1 MPVLWYVYK
10 EIDSLI
16 QQRQF
21 FFSGWALRAL
31 CACGDARADA
41 LNVLSL
47 RFLRVLTTHR
57 PRDRQPQVLSPRD
70 QEAARSS

>member
-10 EIDSLI
+10 EIDYLI

-21 FFSGWALRAL
+21 FSRGGRSAPL